1 MFIDFV
7 IKTLKDKVMKAIFS
21 KPHYLVLLFLLGS
34 SFSYSQTVFDFYG
47 NYVIQPEEEYYS
59 GKIILKSQDTLV
71 GAVSLNYRIKE
82 DFATLFNNGMQELQ
96 IPNENIEKIVL
107 IKDNSFTEFER
118 IENSK
123 LLYRVVYSGKAKIYD
138 SSSKPLNG
146 SLVSGVFV
154 KENDQ
159 VHNLFDFWSS
169 GPKQDLIAYINKRD
183 NENFKRK
190 DFKSTNEIFAY
201 LDK

>member
-1 MFIDFV
+1 M
-7 IKTLKDKVMKAIFS
+7 KTIFS
-21 KPHYLVLLFLLGS
+21 KPYYFVLLFLLGS
-34 SFSYSQTVFDFYG
+34 NFSYSQTVFDVYG
-47 NYVIQPEEEYYS
+47 NYVIQQEDDYYQ

-71 GAVSLNYRIKE
+71 GLVSLNYRIKE
-82 DFATLFNNGMQELQ
+82 DFATLFNDGMQEIK
-96 IPNENIEKIVL
+96 IPNQNIEKIILV
-107 IKDNSFTEFER
+107 KDNAVTEFES

-123 LLYRVVYSGKAKIYD
+123 LLYRIVYSGKSKIYD

-169 GPKQDLIAYINKRD
+169 GPKQDLITYINKRD
-183 NENFKRK
+183 NENFKKR

>member
-1 MFIDFV
+1 MKTISFKPYYFI
-7 IKTLKDKVMKAIFS
+7 
-21 KPHYLVLLFLLGS
+21 LLFLLGS

-47 NYVIQPEEEYYS
+47 NYVIQPEEDYYS

-82 DFATLFNNGMQELQ
+82 DFATLFNDGTQEVK

-107 IKDNSFTEFER
+107 MKDNSFTEFER

-123 LLYRVVYSGKAKIYD
+123 LLYRVVYSGKTKIYD

-190 DFKSTNEIFAY
+190 DFKSTDEIFAY